1 MEISAK
7 ILNWFYPYVTTL
19 EDQPCTI
26 DLFLFTAG
34 GNLFKTKFLGLSEN
48 DCEPT

>member
-1 MEISAK
+1 MSA
-7 ILNWFYPYVTTL
+7 LL

-26 DLFLFTAG
+26 DIFLFTGG

-48 DCEPT
+48 